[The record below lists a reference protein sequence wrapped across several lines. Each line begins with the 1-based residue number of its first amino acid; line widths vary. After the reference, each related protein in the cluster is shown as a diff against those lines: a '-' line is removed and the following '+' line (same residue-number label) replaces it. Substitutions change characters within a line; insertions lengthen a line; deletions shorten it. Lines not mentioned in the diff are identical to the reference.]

1 MEKSGKDHDLCD
13 RGKGHRGASGG
24 QRGTW
29 ATLGHDRHFGA
40 KALEGAVRL
49 SLCQGGGGGH
59 G

>member
-1 MEKSGKDHDLCD
+1 MAKIMISVTGARDTGELVVG
-13 RGKGHRGASGG
+13 RGAP
-24 QRGTW
+24 W

>member
-1 MEKSGKDHDLCD
+1 MAKIMISVTGA
-13 RGKGHRGASGG
+13 RGASGG

-29 ATLGHDRHFGA
+29 TTLGRDRHFGA